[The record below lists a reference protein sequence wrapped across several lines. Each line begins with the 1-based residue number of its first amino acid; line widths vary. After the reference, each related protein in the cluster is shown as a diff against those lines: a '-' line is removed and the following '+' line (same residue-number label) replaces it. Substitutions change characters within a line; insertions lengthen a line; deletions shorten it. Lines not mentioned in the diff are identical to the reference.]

1 MQEGDVESTGIGGG
15 CVPIWLV
22 FFTYRG
28 ILDSFSGFMYRL
40 EKRCLPNSRKSQNKA
55 TPLMTRNS
63 MLVFAALRLRFVTTP
78 DALSE
83 RSAFQARR
91 CA

>member
-28 ILDSFSGFMYRL
+28 ILDSFSGFMYRSDDTS
-40 EKRCLPNSRKSQNKA
+40 PGDGD
-55 TPLMTRNS
+55 
-63 MLVFAALRLRFVTTP
+63 FAGEFYETERLRKNWFW
-78 DALSE
+78 A
-83 RSAFQARR
+83 AAH
-91 CA
+91 